1 MSRLSRLVAIP
12 LLLATLP
19 SATAADKANRLT
31 EGERRGGWKLLF
43 DGQSTK
49 GWKNYRRDR
58 VSDGWVVRDGA
69 LVRSSRGAG
78 DIVTVNQYE
87 HFELSI
93 EYRIAKGGNSGIM
106 FHVTEDLDQAP
117 GYSGPEIQVQD
128 NVDGHDPQKSGW
140 LYQLYKPVKPGW
152 ARRFES
158 QVGFT
163 SPEVDDAT
171 RPAGQWNHIYLR
183 IHPQNGEVAV
193 NGVSY
198 YYFKKGSPDW
208 DKRVAA
214 SKFAKYPRFGKANR
228 GHICLQDHGDVVAY
242 RNIKIRELRAVADP
256 VDGVMPLK
264 VVEAFP
270 KLKWEGWSGV
280 DDAGKIHP
288 IRPIMLTHAGDGS
301 GRLFAGTQNGTIH
314 AFVADPD
321 ARQTKLFLDISQRVR
336 QWKKE
341 NEEGMLGLCFHPRY
355 KDNGRFFVYYTLE
368 SEPHTSIVSEFRGK
382 RDQADPASERIIMRI
397 PQPFANH
404 NGGPLAFGPDG
415 YLYIALGDGGG
426 RNDPKQLAQD
436 LSSWMGSILR
446 IDVDRRD
453 RDRSYAVPKDNPFV
467 DRKGA
472 RPEIY
477 AYGLRNVWRM
487 AFDRPTGML
496 WAGDVGQDLWEEVN
510 IIRKG
515 GNYGWSIR
523 EASHNF
529 GGNSRKPADPTIDS
543 IWEYD
548 HQIGKS
554 ITGGLVYRGKRLP
567 ELVGW
572 YLYAD
577 FVSGKIWALK
587 YNEKTGRVEKNM
599 RIPSNKLPVLAFG
612 EDEQG
617 ELYFAT
623 ETVSGRGIFRFE
635 RTAK

>member
-1 MSRLSRLVAIP
+1 
-12 LLLATLP
+12 
-19 SATAADKANRLT
+19 
-31 EGERRGGWKLLF
+31 
-43 DGQSTK
+43 
-49 GWKNYRRDR
+49 
-58 VSDGWVVRDGA
+58 
-69 LVRSSRGAG
+69 
-78 DIVTVNQYE
+78 
-87 HFELSI
+87 
-93 EYRIAKGGNSGIM
+93 
-106 FHVTEDLDQAP
+106 
-117 GYSGPEIQVQD
+117 
-128 NVDGHDPQKSGW
+128 
-140 LYQLYKPVKPGW
+140 
-152 ARRFES
+152 
-158 QVGFT
+158 
-163 SPEVDDAT
+163 
-171 RPAGQWNHIYLR
+171 
-183 IHPQNGEVAV
+183 
-193 NGVSY
+193 
-198 YYFKKGSPDW
+198 
-208 DKRVAA
+208 
-214 SKFAKYPRFGKANR
+214 
-228 GHICLQDHGDVVAY
+228 
-242 RNIKIRELRAVADP
+242 
-256 VDGVMPLK
+256 
-264 VVEAFP
+264 
-270 KLKWEGWSGV
+270 
-280 DDAGKIHP
+280 
-288 IRPIMLTHAGDGS
+288 
-301 GRLFAGTQNGTIH
+301 
-314 AFVADPD
+314 
-321 ARQTKLFLDISQRVR
+321 
-336 QWKKE
+336 
-341 NEEGMLGLCFHPRY
+341 
-355 KDNGRFFVYYTLE
+355 
-368 SEPHTSIVSEFRGK
+368 
-382 RDQADPASERIIMRI
+382 
-397 PQPFANH
+397 
-404 NGGPLAFGPDG
+404 
-415 YLYIALGDGGG
+415 
-426 RNDPKQLAQD
+426 
-436 LSSWMGSILR
+436 MGSILR